1 MLNAL
6 LKIFSSLV
14 SNLRTTVSHV
24 ANCIDF
30 KKIFF
35 LFQLSITLEEYVL
48 AGFLALSLLT
58 SLIVVPLSKFRMS
71 RPYGIGLIVL
81 YVIFLVVALLTESN
95 VITADIN

>member
-1 MLNAL
+1 MLM
-6 LKIFSSLV
+6 IFSSIV
-14 SNLRTTVSHV
+14 SNLRTTVSNVCCMV

-30 KKIFF
+30 KTVFF

-95 VITADIN
+95 VITADI

>member
-1 MLNAL
+1 MLYL
-6 LKIFSSLV
+6 
-14 SNLRTTVSHV
+14 
-24 ANCIDF
+24 DF
-30 KKIFF
+30 FFYSVKLAYYSVKRSKLYWFQNDFF

-95 VITADIN
+95 VITADI

>member
-1 MLNAL
+1 M
-6 LKIFSSLV
+6 
-14 SNLRTTVSHV
+14 
-24 ANCIDF
+24 
-30 KKIFF
+30 
-35 LFQLSITLEEYVL
+35 L